1 MDSSGPPFQQE
12 TLLPTQPT
20 YNDYRF
26 ANKRSRSTG
35 CFTGC
40 IGFVLFLL
48 GIAVGVA
55 GVLVYSSS
63 NVSDSQALVTPKP
76 PDTGAIIVQVS
87 TTYITQLA
95 AKAVSSSNTPGNVR
109 NLQVRM
115 IHNGPITIAGDDQ
128 FTAFGISITKHFTLT
143 FQSYVRACQLQV
155 HLLHADVAGIP
166 IPVTLLASTF
176 ENEINQQLQVDVT
189 NLPRGFVYC
198 TTAVRTEPEGLFV
211 TYSATPG

>member
-1 MDSSGPPFQQE
+1 MDSPGPPLQQG

-20 YNDYRF
+20 YNNYRF
-26 ANKRSRSTG
+26 ASQRSRGTG
-35 CFTGC
+35 CLTGC
-40 IGFVLFLL
+40 IGLVLFLL

-55 GVLVYSSS
+55 GILVYSSS
-63 NVSDSQALVTPKP
+63 NVSDSQALATPKP

-109 NLQVRM
+109 NIQVRM
-115 IHNGPITIAGDDQ
+115 AHNSPIAVTGDDQ
-128 FTAFGISITKHFTLT
+128 LTAFGMTITRHFTLT

-155 HLLHADVAGIP
+155 HLLHADLAGIP

-189 NLPRGFVYC
+189 NLPHGFVYC
-198 TTAVRTEPEGLFV
+198 TTAVRTEPGGLFV